1 MNNFLYNY
9 NYKANA
15 LLGDELEERKEW
27 CALQF
32 GERYINWDCKWEP
45 EMGSNYSSKKEN
57 FSRII
62 DTFYFK
68 SEEDLLLFVLRW
80 A

>member
-1 MNNFLYNY
+1 MGMNNFLYNY

-32 GERYINWDCKWEP
+32 GERYINWDWEWEP
-45 EMGSNYSSKKEN
+45 VKKED
-57 FSRII
+57 FSHII

-68 SEEDLLLFVLRW
+68 SEEDLLLFLLRW
-80 A
+80 G